1 MEKNSI
7 YTIGFTK
14 KSLKKF
20 IDLLKRAG
28 VTKVVDIRLNNTSHL
43 AGFAKGDDLEFLL
56 KEGFGIEY
64 EYMPIFAPTKEI
76 LDSYRRDKNWER
88 YEDRYLELLKDKD
101 IAKLKN
107 LNDKNNTICL
117 LCSED
122 LPDKCH
128 RRLLAEYLKSI
139 EPELKIIHLV

>member
-1 MEKNSI
+1 MEKNTI

-20 IDLLKRAG
+20 IDLLKRTG

-43 AGFAKGDDLEFLL
+43 AGFAKGEDLEFLL
-56 KEGFGIEY
+56 KEGLGIEY

-76 LDSYRRDKNWER
+76 LGSYRRDKDWDR
-88 YEDRYLELLKDKD
+88 YEDRYSKLLKDKD
-101 IAKLKN
+101 ITKIKN
-107 LNDKNNTICL
+107 FIDRDSTICL
-117 LCSED
+117 LCSKD

-128 RRLLAEYLKSI
+128 
-139 EPELKIIHLV
+139 

>member
-1 MEKNSI
+1 MEKNTI

-20 IDLLKRAG
+20 VDLLKNAG
-28 VTKVVDIRLNNTSHL
+28 VTKVVDIRLNNTSQL
-43 AGFAKGDDLEFLL
+43 AGFAKGKDLDFLL
-56 KEGFGIEY
+56 REGFGIEY
-64 EYMPIFAPTKEI
+64 EHMPTFAPTQEI
-76 LDSYRRDKNWER
+76 LDSYKLDKDWNK
-88 YEDRYLELLKDKD
+88 YQDRYLKLLRDKD
-101 IAKLKN
+101 ISKIKN
-107 LNDKNNTICL
+107 LIKKNNIICL

-139 EPELKIIHLV
+139 TPKFKIIHLI